1 MNEIGLV
8 AGIVMVVVATAVLMW
23 VSMRAH
29 AQAKRLEGI
38 SKRLNSSPG
47 PTPPAPTADPTMIE
61 RNVTFDHYD
70 PKGGAPIPH
79 LVCLAIQDVVLE
91 AEINGF
97 ICTSTPTVVVEHSSR
112 QIHVGLQ
119 VARPA
124 SDALEEGEK

>member
-8 AGIVMVVVATAVLMW
+8 AAIVMVVVATAVLMW
-23 VSMRAH
+23 VSMRAR
-29 AQAKRLEGI
+29 AQAKTLEGI
-38 SKRLNSSPG
+38 AKRMSSSPSAG
-47 PTPPAPTADPTMIE
+47 ATMIE

-79 LVCLAIQDVVLE
+79 LVCMAMQDVVLE

-97 ICTSTPTVVVEHSSR
+97 VCTATPTVFVKHSSR
-112 QIHVGLQ
+112 RIHVLLP

-124 SDALEEGEK
+124 TGELEEETK